1 MKEYLKYSLDVVV
14 VVVVVVVVIVVVEGK
29 FVKNLEKF
37 WRNYK
42 LIIEFGCRIMWRIMQ
57 ILEGFIQNIFLDLH
71 NSSHYIRPHS
81 TIVKYASV
89 VLAVSP
95 GKGRVFRIRYLPH
108 LNWK

>member
-1 MKEYLKYSLDVVV
+1 MWRIMQILEGFIQNVFLDLH
-14 VVVVVVVVIVVVEGK
+14 
-29 FVKNLEKF
+29 FYLEKY
-37 WRNYK
+37 WRNDK
-42 LIIEFGCRIMWRIMQ
+42 LIIEFGFRIMWRIMQ

-95 GKGRVFRIRYLPH
+95 GKGQVFRIRYLPH